1 MRLPRRPTKKG
12 WFPCKDGAVKKI
24 KSPQPP
30 LLKGEIDFRIVF
42 SLSSGAARQHAGL
55 SPYRIKNHQMLL
67 YKNEKERY
75 RMA

>member
-1 MRLPRRPTKKG
+1 
-12 WFPCKDGAVKKI
+12 
-24 KSPQPP
+24 

-42 SLSSGAARQHAGL
+42 SSSSGAARQHAGL